1 MAKKQKVS
9 SAKSS
14 RLKSANK
21 SSSRPQAK
29 GAPRTPR
36 SMPVPS
42 KRSSGSKPGVQ
53 AKPSNTTPPKMKTP
67 DAVDLLVDDHLAVD
81 AIFKKY
87 DKLTEANAP
96 AAQRQ
101 RLASE
106 VCRMLKVHT
115 QLEEEIFYPTVR
127 SAGVEGDLLDEAE
140 VEHASAKDMIK
151 QIESMNAGDDL
162 YDAKV
167 KVLGEYIAHHVVEE
181 HKEIFPKCRRLKIDL
196 MSLRD
201 QLEARKQELESTGR
215 SAPAPEREGGLLRKL
230 REAVTSE

>member
-1 MAKKQKVS
+1 MAKKKVS

-14 RLKSANK
+14 RAKAADK

-36 SMPVPS
+36 SIPAPS
-42 KRSSGSKPGVQ
+42 KRSSGAKPGVQ
-53 AKPSNTTPPKMKTP
+53 AKPANTTPPKMKTP
-67 DAVDLLVDDHLAVD
+67 DAVDLLVDDHMAVD

-87 DKLTEANAP
+87 DKLAEANAP
-96 AAQRQ
+96 ASQRQ
-101 RLASE
+101 TLATE
-106 VCRMLKVHT
+106 VCRMLEVHT
-115 QLEEEIFYPTVR
+115 QIEEEIFYPTVR
-127 SAGVEGDLLDEAE
+127 SAGIEADLLEEAE
-140 VEHASAKDMIK
+140 VEHASAKDLIK
-151 QIESMNAGDDL
+151 QIESMNPGDDL

-181 HKEIFPKCRRLKIDL
+181 HREIFPKCRRLKIDL

-201 QLEARKQELESTGR
+201 KLEARKQELESTGR
-215 SAPAPEREGGLLRKL
+215 SAPVPVPEGGLLRKL

>member
-14 RLKSANK
+14 RPTSAK
-21 SSSRPQAK
+21 PSSRPQAK
-29 GAPRTPR
+29 GVPRTSR
-36 SMPVPS
+36 SIPAPS

-67 DAVDLLVDDHLAVD
+67 DAIDLLVDDHMAVD

-87 DKLTEANAP
+87 EKLMEANAP

-101 RLASE
+101 TLASE

-140 VEHASAKDMIK
+140 VEHASAKDLIK
-151 QIESMNAGDDL
+151 QIESMNPGDDL

-181 HKEIFPKCRRLKIDL
+181 HKEMFPKCRRLKIDL
-196 MSLRD
+196 LGLRD
-201 QLEARKQELESTGR
+201 QLETRKQELHRTRLQSPR
-215 SAPAPEREGGLLRKL
+215 REGGLLRRL

>member
-1 MAKKQKVS
+1 MAKKQKS

-14 RLKSANK
+14 RKKSASTSASK
-21 SSSRPQAK
+21 PEMK

-36 SMPVPS
+36 SIPAPS

-53 AKPSNTTPPKMKTP
+53 AKPSNTAPPKMKTP
-67 DAVDLLVDDHLAVD
+67 DAVDLLVDDHMAVD

-87 DKLTEANAP
+87 DKLMEANAP

-101 RLASE
+101 TLASE

-115 QLEEEIFYPTVR
+115 QIEEEIFYPTVR

-140 VEHASAKDMIK
+140 VEHASAKDLIK
-151 QIESMNAGDDL
+151 QIESMNPGDDL
-162 YDAKV
+162 FDAKV

-181 HKEIFPKCRRLKIDL
+181 HKEMFPKCRRLKMDL
-196 MSLRD
+196 MRLRE
-201 QLEARKQELESTGR
+201 QLETRKQELEAKMPSE
-215 SAPAPEREGGLLRKL
+215 PAPDREGGLLRKL
-230 REAVTSE
+230 REVVTTE